1 MFSFVCGIILL
12 IVGYFTYG
20 KLVEKI
26 LSPDD
31 RPTPAVTKNDGVDF
45 MVLPGWKAM
54 LIQLLN
60 IAGIGPV
67 IGVIIGIKFGAVV
80 FWIIP
85 IGNLIGGAVH
95 DLVSGFMSMRSGG
108 ANLAELVRRS
118 CGRYVYG
125 VFSAFVSF
133 LLLLVV
139 AVFINVPAKII
150 SDGFFSGQNNIFWI
164 AVGVIFVYYIVAT
177 LFPIDKIIGRF
188 YPIFGAMLVLGSL
201 AIMVKLAI
209 DAVGDPA
216 LLQESAG
223 FKAHMFTAENNH
235 PILPLLF
242 VTIACGII
250 SGFHATQSPI
260 IARTLKSERLA
271 RPCFYGMMVLEGV
284 IAMIWAAAGLA
295 IYNLFNELMAKN
307 PNFVLTEITRHFLG
321 GKVGGITLLSVIILA
336 VTSGDT
342 AMRSLR
348 LTLAEMLHLSQ
359 KKALMRILLCLPLV
373 VAVALLLYWSNSNA
387 QAFGKLWNYFAWGNQ
402 VLSAITLMGCTVY
415 LYSLKKPFVVTLL
428 PGVFMTFIV
437 VSYIVWTSAAHS
449 GPAGFGMELN
459 NSYIVGGAVALLA
472 AVLAIW
478 QGTRKRRLNDPD
490 WLARE
495 E

>member
-1 MFSFVCGIILL
+1 MFSFVGGIVLL

-20 KLVEKI
+20 KMVEKI

-31 RPTPAVTKNDGVDF
+31 RATPAVTKNDGVDF

-67 IGVIIGIKFGAVV
+67 IGVIIGIKFGTVV

-118 CGRYVYG
+118 CGRFVYG
-125 VFSAFVSF
+125 IFSVFMSF

-150 SDGFFSGQNNIFWI
+150 SSGFFSGCNNAFWI

-188 YPIFGAMLVLGSL
+188 YPIFGALLILGSF
-201 AIMVKLAI
+201 AIMFKLIFDSVA
-209 DAVGDPA
+209 DPS

-223 FKAHMFTAENNH
+223 FKAKMFTSANNH

-260 IARTLKSERLA
+260 IARTLKSERLV

-295 IYNLFNELMAKN
+295 IYNLFNDLMTKN
-307 PNFVLTEITRHFLG
+307 PNFVLTEITKHFLG

-348 LTLAEMLHLSQ
+348 LTLAEMFDLSQ
-359 KKALMRILLCLPLV
+359 KKAFMRILLCLPLIILV
-373 VAVALLLYWSNSNA
+373 GGLLFWSNSGS

-402 VLSAITLMGCTVY
+402 VLSAITLMGGTVY
-415 LYSLKKPFVVTLL
+415 LYSLKKPGIVTLL
-428 PGVFMTFIV
+428 PGMFMTFIV
-437 VSYIVWTSAAHS
+437 VSYITWTSAEHS
-449 GPAGFGMELN
+449 GPAGFGLELGI
-459 NSYIVGGAVALLA
+459 SYIIGIAVAILA
-472 AVLAIW
+472 AFLAVW
-478 QGTRKRRLNDPD
+478 QGLRKRDLNDPD
-490 WLARE
+490 WLAKGE
-495 E
+495 